1 MSQTNRKYVA
11 KMKRSKI
18 NMAEAVQ
25 ELSANAYKLLGLI
38 YYNVIDLDNLD
49 NDTVMKLLGV
59 SRRPFFSAKDEL
71 KDKGYIQIH
80 QIGSTKFVWVLGKEA
95 VKKDNDLYA
104 PKIQHEKES
113 FAKKY

>member
-11 KMKRSKI
+11 KIKRSKI

-38 YYNVIDLDNLD
+38 YYNVVSLDNLD

-59 SRRPFFSAKDEL
+59 SRRPFFNAKDEL
-71 KDKGYIQIH
+71 KNKGYIQVH
-80 QIGSTKFVWVLGKEA
+80 QTGSTKFVWILGKEA
-95 VKKDNDLYA
+95 VQKDYDLYA
-104 PKIQHEKES
+104 PKRMKDKEA
-113 FAKKY
+113 FAKK

>member
-25 ELSANAYKLLGLI
+25 ELSANAFKLLGLI
-38 YYNVIDLDNLD
+38 YYGVIKLDNLD
-49 NDTVMKLLGV
+49 NDSVMKLLGV
-59 SRRPFFSAKDEL
+59 SRRPFFNAKDEL
-71 KDKGYIQIH
+71 KNKGYIQVH

-104 PKIQHEKES
+104 PKRLQEKEA